1 MIGAILGGLS
11 AVASG
16 ISAIQNFQQ
25 AKQAQKAA
33 NMFGQQ
39 LQGIKETNVFMGL
52 QSPDISG
59 LQAQQTAA
67 QTAQATQAIQG
78 MGPEGAA
85 QAANIYQA
93 GLQQNAENMQRQAQM
108 DYQTELTKKE
118 AEQGVQYRNVA
129 AQRTLAE
136 DRLYGSQA
144 AAAQAKLNAQQGIQG
159 MVGGLGMAA
168 GDILGLSAFDYGSAE
183 LKAKMAERQAN
194 RTKRKAINSG
204 EYFSFD
210 QSTPAYMGDFN
221 TLPE

>member
-129 AQRTLAE
+129 AQRDLAAT
-136 DRLYGSQA
+136 RLEG
-144 AAAQAKLNAQQGIQG
+144 AQADVAQRRANVQQGIQG
-159 MVGGLGMAA
+159 LVGGLGMAA
-168 GDILGLSAFDYGSAE
+168 GDIAGLQAFDYKSMQ
-183 LKAKMAERQAN
+183 KNIKN
-194 RTKRKAINSG
+194 
-204 EYFSFD
+204 
-210 QSTPAYMGDFN
+210 
-221 TLPE
+221 